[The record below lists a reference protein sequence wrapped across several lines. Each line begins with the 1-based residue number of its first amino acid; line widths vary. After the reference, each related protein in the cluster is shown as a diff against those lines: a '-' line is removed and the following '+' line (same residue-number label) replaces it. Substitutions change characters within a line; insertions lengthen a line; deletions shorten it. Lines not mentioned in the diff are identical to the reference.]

1 LCVGALCILSI
12 CSMVEEVEFCMIES
26 VGGVDEN
33 ALTPHIQTPLPTSSF
48 LEVESIVHLQ
58 GGNNVLNQMF
68 YNLRP

>member
-1 LCVGALCILSI
+1 
-12 CSMVEEVEFCMIES
+12 MVEEVEFCMIES

>member
-1 LCVGALCILSI
+1 
-12 CSMVEEVEFCMIES
+12 MVEEVEFSMIEN

-48 LEVESIVHLQ
+48 LEVESFMHLQ
-58 GGNNVLNQMF
+58 GGNNVPNQMF